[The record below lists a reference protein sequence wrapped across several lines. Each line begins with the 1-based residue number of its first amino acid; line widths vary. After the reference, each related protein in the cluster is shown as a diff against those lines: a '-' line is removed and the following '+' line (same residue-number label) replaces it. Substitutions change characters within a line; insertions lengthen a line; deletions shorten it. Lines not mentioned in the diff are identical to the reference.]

1 MRNKTCIRKVPW
13 LNEKT
18 NKASFF
24 RDHIFSAIYW
34 QHTKSEG
41 DYRSGQSVSL
51 SVDISLTSSSFKL
64 LLTFGFKIQ
73 TFFIAH
79 DKQYWE
85 NVFFERMQQH
95 WKRRKRNGRKIGRN
109 PQASLSVHEDAME
122 KRKDKYF
129 RDILSLYFKVSTTSE
144 LLNLLTMV
152 KRVPHWSDCVFGE
165 QKLSKS

>member
-1 MRNKTCIRKVPW
+1 MRNRTCIRKVAW
-13 LNEKT
+13 FNEKT
-18 NKASFF
+18 NKASFI
-24 RDHIFSAIYW
+24 RGHIFSTIYW

-64 LLTFGFKIQ
+64 VLTFGFKIQ
-73 TFFIAH
+73 TLFIAH

-85 NVFFERMQQH
+85 TYFSNGCSNVEKEENEMVEKLAETHKQVFPFMKMQ
-95 WKRRKRNGRKIGRN
+95 WIKGK
-109 PQASLSVHEDAME
+109 
-122 KRKDKYF
+122 KYF
-129 RDILSLYFKVSTTSE
+129 HDILSLYFKVRTTSE

-152 KRVPHWSDCVFGE
+152 KHVPHWSDCVFGE